1 MHSVI
6 GIDVKNWTYKID
18 PNKIKMVKKSYKNV
32 FIYCTEKNCEKANSG
47 KLLYHIINKINGLAE
62 ESNGNKHLALV
73 PADESKRTLK
83 YYE

>member
-32 FIYCTEKNCEKANSG
+32 FIYCIRYEKTNSV
-47 KLLYHIINKINGLAE
+47 KPLYHIINKINGLAE
-62 ESNGNKHLALV
+62 ESNANKHFALV
-73 PADESKRTLK
+73 PADESKGTLK

>member
-32 FIYCTEKNCEKANSG
+32 FIYCIRYEKTNSG